1 LWETQKQEY
10 SAVAANTSVKLREDK
25 IYNFGSGDLD
35 ESSSLY
41 MKIADEL
48 IQEVTSGPGS
58 ELLLLP
64 QERDLAA
71 KFKVSRSTIR
81 QALTLLEQYDLVQ
94 RRRGH
99 GTVLTKPADET
110 LHVWRLRNKHLLVF
124 QFSAT
129 PVRYNVDYYGKIIAG
144 IVAEARHN
152 RQSLEVKYPYYPGE
166 VPQTLHELP
175 NRERIAG
182 VIVSG
187 MFDDSFLKLFS
198 DNQIPCVCV
207 DYWPHD
213 NATDAVTVD
222 VEADA
227 YVIAAHLSQLGYRT
241 IGMAAFGRHKRGEEI
256 VRFDPDVWRF
266 LGHLRRA
273 AGQFGLLI
281 RDEWITTV
289 PGNDQ
294 IAQQAIDRFFMLEQL
309 PETLICFDRTVA
321 VRAMEALRRRGIDCP
336 AKMGL
341 ISRSDGRANRGRLT
355 TLECRPEEMG
365 RAALRLL
372 LDRIY
377 RRRTFPTRVAVSSYL
392 VVGETTRLKT
402 ES

>member
-1 LWETQKQEY
+1 MATD
-10 SAVAANTSVKLREDK
+10 TTVKLREDK
-25 IYNFGSGDLD
+25 IYNFGSRDSD

-41 MKIADEL
+41 VKIADEL
-48 IQEVTSGPGS
+48 IQRATNDPGPGP
-58 ELLLLP
+58 LLLP

-71 KFKVSRSTIR
+71 TFKVSRSTIR
-81 QALTLLEQYDLVQ
+81 QALALLEQYDLVQ

-99 GTVLTKPADET
+99 GTLLTKPADET
-110 LHVWRLRNKHLLVF
+110 LQVWRLRNKHLLLF

-129 PVRYNVDYYGKIIAG
+129 PIRYNVDYYGKIIAG
-144 IVAEARHN
+144 MVAEAKHH
-152 RQSLEVKYPYYPGE
+152 RQSLEVKYLYYPGE

-175 NRERIAG
+175 DRERIAG
-182 VIVSG
+182 VIISG
-187 MFDDSFLKLFS
+187 MFDDSFLKIFS

-213 NATDAVTVD
+213 DATDAVTVD

-227 YVIAAHLSQLGYRT
+227 YVIAAYLSQLGYRT
-241 IGMAAFGRHKRGEEI
+241 IGMAAFGRRKPGEEI

-273 AGQFGLLI
+273 ACQFGLLI

-289 PGNDQ
+289 PGSDQ
-294 IAQQAIDRFFMLEQL
+294 IAQRAMDRFFMLEQL
-309 PETLICFDRTVA
+309 PETLVCFDRDVA
-321 VRAMEALRRRGIDCP
+321 IRAMEALRRRGIDCP
-336 AKMGL
+336 GKMNL
-341 ISRSDGRANRGRLT
+341 VSRGDGRTNRGMLT

-365 RAALRLL
+365 RTALRLL

-377 RRRTFPTRVAVSSYL
+377 RRRTFPTRVAVSSRL
-392 VVGETTRLKT
+392 VVGETTRPKT
-402 ES
+402 RD